1 LPAKG
6 ADQAAVLLAPPQ
18 APRAERVVAAENAR
32 FGEVVVANGAQ
43 KGVLRELQRR
53 FQPWGLHLQVAV
65 ADKVD
70 NPENRNFNPFSP
82 PQGCH

>member
-1 LPAKG
+1 
-6 ADQAAVLLAPPQ
+6 
-18 APRAERVVAAENAR
+18 VVAAENAR

-65 ADKVD
+65 AGSGFEVLSGEERSATHLTK
-70 NPENRNFNPFSP
+70 
-82 PQGCH
+82 